1 MCRISISQRD
11 TIQRKPFSEISI
23 KQICVTKELVYLS
36 NCEFKL
42 FSLKFFWFRIN
53 FYRYWII
60 FYFFQSYTIFWIKS
74 GHYGYS
80 DKRGRVCRCISSLAS
95 ELLAF
100 AWRKGQNEGCKVRQ
114 RPVSSRSFLATWVS
128 QGKKCRMHQ
137 GSKRLHNMTAKLVVL
152 LTKSE
157 VTHGMIDALGMFK
170 FLHRT
175 LFPLPNSG
183 SQKTCLMLVSA
194 WPCNLHFDLF
204 FKQRPATH
212 SITRLEMK
220 CAVQYGQNA
229 KQ

>member
-11 TIQRKPFSEISI
+11 TIERKPFSEICI

-42 FSLKFFWFRIN
+42 FSLKLLNKFLQILNN
-53 FYRYWII
+53 FLLL
-60 FYFFQSYTIFWIKS
+60 SKLGYTIFWIKS
-74 GHYGYS
+74 GHYDYS

-157 VTHGMIDALGMFK
+157 VTPGMIDALVLGMF
-170 FLHRT
+170 
-175 LFPLPNSG
+175 
-183 SQKTCLMLVSA
+183 
-194 WPCNLHFDLF
+194 
-204 FKQRPATH
+204 
-212 SITRLEMK
+212 
-220 CAVQYGQNA
+220 
-229 KQ
+229 